1 MVMEIREA
9 FGVALRN
16 ARVRRGLTQEDF
28 HGVSSR
34 TYLST
39 LERGLK
45 NVTVEKA
52 AELARYAGV
61 HPLTLMVET
70 FLILEPDTDLATLI
84 KRVLKEV
91 EP

>member
-1 MVMEIREA
+1 M
-9 FGVALRN
+9 
-16 ARVRRGLTQEDF
+16 
-28 HGVSSR
+28 
-34 TYLST
+34 ST

-52 AELARYAGV
+52 ADLARYTGV

-70 FLILEPDTDLATLI
+70 FLILEPDNDLATLI
-84 KRVLKEV
+84 KRILKEV

>member
-1 MVMEIREA
+1 MEVKDA
-9 FGVALRN
+9 FGIALRN
-16 ARVRRGLTQEDF
+16 ARTRRGLTQEDF

-52 AELARYAGV
+52 VELARQTGI

-70 FLILEPDTDLATLI
+70 FLILEPDVDLAALF

-91 EP
+91 EL

>member
-1 MVMEIREA
+1 MEIREA

-52 AELARYAGV
+52 ADLARYTGV

-70 FLILEPDTDLATLI
+70 FLILEPDNDLAALI

>member
-1 MVMEIREA
+1 MEIREA

-52 AELARYAGV
+52 ADLARYTGV

-70 FLILEPDTDLATLI
+70 FLILEPDNDLATLI
-84 KRVLKEV
+84 KRILKEV